1 MAKSER
7 NKTIELTPQEVKRFR
22 SKLITLEKPADE
34 TDVINKT
41 ITGKLETVSRFLP
54 DSFVD
59 LLFLDP
65 PYNLDREFAGVKFKE
80 KPLEEYNLHLEEWIK
95 PLLHTLKPDAS
106 IYICGDWR
114 SAASVQTVAS
124 KYFIIR
130 NRITWQREKGR
141 GAKANW
147 KSASED
153 IWFCTMG
160 KDYKF
165 NLEAVKEKRQ
175 VIAPYRV
182 DDKPKDWEETADGNF
197 RLTHPSNIWTDITV
211 PYWSMPE
218 NTSHPTQKPEKLLAK
233 IILASSGEGDVVFD
247 PFLGSGTT
255 SVTAKKLG
263 RRYVGIELN
272 EEFGC
277 VAEKRL
283 ETAESDRRI
292 QGYEDGVFWERN
304 TLNKQ
309 AAGQAKKKSDS
320 GNPKNTK
327 RKNIPDEDAP
337 ALF

>member
-1 MAKSER
+1 MTKSER
-7 NKTIELTPQEVKRFR
+7 NKTIELSAAEVKLY
-22 SKLITLEKPADE
+22 KKALLKVDGVLTLDSLL
-34 TDVINKT
+34 NKT
-41 ITGKLETVSRFLP
+41 ICGEMETAAKALP
-54 DSFVD
+54 EAFVD

-65 PYNLDREFAGVKFKE
+65 PYNLDREFAGLKFKE
-80 KPLEEYNLHLEEWIK
+80 LSMDEYAAMLDKWIGAVV
-95 PLLHTLKPDAS
+95 HTLKPDAS

-114 SAASVQTVAS
+114 SAAAIQTIAA

-147 KSASED
+147 KNSSED

-165 NLEAVKEKRQ
+165 NVDAVKEKRK
-175 VIAPYRV
+175 VIAPYRI
-182 DDKPKDWEETADGNF
+182 DDKPKDWEETPDGNF

-218 NTSHPTQKPEKLLAK
+218 NTTHPTQKPEKLLAK
-233 IILASSGEGDVVFD
+233 IILASSNEGDVVFD

-255 SVTAKKLG
+255 SVAAKKLN
-263 RRYVGIELN
+263 RKYLGIELN
-272 EEFGC
+272 EEFAC

-283 ETAESDRRI
+283 KISEQDKRI

-304 TLNKQ
+304 TLQEQGN
-309 AAGQAKKKSDS
+309 KKKTT
-320 GNPKNTK
+320 KNK
-327 RKNIPDEDAP
+327 IKNDPLP
-337 ALF
+337 GFL